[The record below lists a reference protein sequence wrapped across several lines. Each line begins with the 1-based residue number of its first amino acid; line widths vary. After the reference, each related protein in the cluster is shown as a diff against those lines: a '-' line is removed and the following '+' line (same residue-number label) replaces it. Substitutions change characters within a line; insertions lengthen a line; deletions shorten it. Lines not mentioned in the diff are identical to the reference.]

1 MDMIACPA
9 CGTESKA
16 GTKFCRHCGKEIPAS
31 GPMDGQSTIAMGAMT
46 PPPPA
51 NDPLKTVVAGM
62 AAVPPRPTAPPA
74 QATVAMG
81 AVTAQPPANDP
92 NKTVVAG
99 MSAVPPASTAPASPD
114 ATIAMGA
121 INTAP
126 PPAAKPSLAKPNDPA
141 QNDPLKTV
149 VAGMAAVPP
158 AANPNYGSA
167 TVVQS
172 AQTGMPSPN
181 YGDPQGY
188 SQQYPPAQPAP
199 APSNKGG
206 SKIVYILLALV
217 ALGFL
222 AGIGLLIVFL
232 VLGSMNAKTTSPSS
246 PSSPTAPASP
256 TRTPSAPV
264 ILDKK
269 LSKLELC
276 SFTSLPTSNT
286 DFNQST
292 VGTTFAIGVS
302 VIRLKVVGKPDPDDS
317 YTVTWKQG
325 SQTAV
330 TQTIGPGELKSGTSI
345 FLTLYKQSGTPLPS
359 GNYSVELE
367 NDGEKAGR
375 IDFTIGSQGSK

>member
-81 AVTAQPPANDP
+81 AVTAPPPANDP

-99 MSAVPPASTAPASPD
+99 MSAVPPASTAPAGAD

-121 INTAP
+121 VNTAP
-126 PPAAKPSLAKPNDPA
+126 PPPPSKPSLAKPNDTS

-181 YGDPQGY
+181 YGDQQGYPQGSPY
-188 SQQYPPAQPAP
+188 QQQPQP

-232 VLGSMNAKTTSPSS
+232 VLGSMNAKTTSPTNKPSS
-246 PSSPTAPASP
+246 PSTPSSPTRTASE
-256 TRTPSAPV
+256 PV

-269 LSKLELC
+269 LTKLELC
-276 SFTSLPTSNT
+276 SFTSLPSSNT
-286 DFNQST
+286 EFNQST
-292 VGTTFAIGVS
+292 VGTTFSKGVS
-302 VIRLKVVGKPDPDDS
+302 VIRLKVVGKPDPGDS

-325 SQTAV
+325 GQTAV

-345 FLTLYKQSGTPLPS
+345 FLTLYKQSGNALPA

-367 NDGEKAGR
+367 NDNETAGK
-375 IDFTIGSQGSK
+375 INFTIE

>member
-31 GPMDGQSTIAMGAMT
+31 AAMDGQSTIAMGAMT

-81 AVTAQPPANDP
+81 AVTAPPPANDP

-99 MSAVPPASTAPASPD
+99 MSAVPPASTAPAGGD

-121 INTAP
+121 INTGPTP
-126 PPAAKPSLAKPNDPA
+126 PTPKPSLAKPNDTS

-158 AANPNYGSA
+158 AANPNFGGA
-167 TVVQS
+167 TVVQA
-172 AQTGMPSPN
+172 AQTGAPSPN

-199 APSNKGG
+199 VPSNKGG

-232 VLGSMNAKTTSPSS
+232 VLGSMNAKSTSPSS
-246 PSSPTAPASP
+246 KPSPTSSPTTPSSPTRTASG
-256 TRTPSAPV
+256 PV
-264 ILDKK
+264 IFDKK
-269 LSKLELC
+269 LSKIELC
-276 SFTSLPTSNT
+276 SFTSVPASNT
-286 DFNQST
+286 EFNQST
-292 VGTTFAIGVS
+292 VGTTFSKGVA

-325 SQTAV
+325 GQTAI
-330 TQTIGPGELKSGTSI
+330 TQTIAPGELKSGTSI
-345 FLTLYKQSGTPLPS
+345 FLTLYKQSGSPLPT
-359 GNYSVELE
+359 GDYSVELRNGDE
-367 NDGEKAGR
+367 TAGK
-375 IDFTIGSQGSK
+375 IEFSIQ